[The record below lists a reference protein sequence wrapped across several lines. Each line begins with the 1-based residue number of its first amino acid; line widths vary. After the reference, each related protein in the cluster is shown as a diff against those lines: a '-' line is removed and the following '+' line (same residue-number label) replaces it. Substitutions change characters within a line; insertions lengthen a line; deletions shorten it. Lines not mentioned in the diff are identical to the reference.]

1 MAIVAVSIAPSGTE
15 SSSLSRYVAR
25 ALEVIRDDGRVEWEL
40 NSMFTTMQGEL
51 ADCLEIIGEMHEAL
65 AEMGAP
71 RIASVIKIDDRR
83 DKPADMKVKVES
95 ALGKM
100 SEEG

>member
-15 SSSLSRYVAR
+15 SSSLSRHVAR

-51 ADCLEIIGEMHEAL
+51 VDCLEIIGKMHEAL

-71 RIASVIKIDDRR
+71 RIESVIKIDDRR